1 MRDYVDAQERYS
13 VCLAQADKRLPTLAT
28 PEEIG
33 IIVKFLIAENA
44 RMQQEAADLKTRLQ
58 VSKAQI
64 EKLHSTLAEAQAIS
78 LRDPLT
84 ALNNRRGFDAN
95 LAEAIT
101 QAQTLG

>member
-1 MRDYVDAQERYS
+1 
-13 VCLAQADKRLPTLAT
+13 
-28 PEEIG
+28 
-33 IIVKFLIAENA
+33 
-44 RMQQEAADLKTRLQ
+44 MQQEAADLKTRLQ
-58 VSKAQI
+58 ASKAQI

-101 QAQTLG
+101 QAQTLGSALCLVMGDIDNFKKGQRCLRPSDRR